1 MKDIGAAKKI
11 IVMEINKDKKFGML
25 FLNQH
30 SYIQKILCRFNMH
43 DSNLVSTTIASHFK
57 LSSSQCPRKDKD
69 VVYMSRVP
77 YPSVVGSLIYAM
89 VCSCPD
95 LSYAMGLV
103 SRYMASPGK
112 EYSNVVKWI
121 LMYLCGTSDACI
133 LEELESELL
142 DMWIQIPL
150 MI

>member
-1 MKDIGAAKKI
+1 
-11 IVMEINKDKKFGML
+11 
-25 FLNQH
+25 
-30 SYIQKILCRFNMH
+30 MH

-77 YPSVVGSLIYAM
+77 YPSVVGSLMYAM

-95 LSYAMGLV
+95 LSYAMSLV